1 MDSRPAAVETLKDL
15 NAEDA
20 KSEEDEE
27 EETKD
32 ICEHGNASDQ
42 ELNQHAN
49 LCKQLGFAHG
59 TGGAQDAQHA
69 HHSSWVV
76 ERGSRDELDYAH
88 EQADRI

>member
-20 KSEEDEE
+20 KSEEDED

-32 ICEHGNASDQ
+32 ICEHRNASNQ
-42 ELNQHAN
+42 ELDQHAN

-59 TGGAQDAQHA
+59 TGGT
-69 HHSSWVV
+69 
-76 ERGSRDELDYAH
+76 
-88 EQADRI
+88 